1 MKTTY
6 HIIFSLLFLILSM
19 FYFIGCQDATFVE
32 NPVLVEEEL
41 DEMSIFHLPA
51 NWSTQ
56 NGEQITL
63 EDLKG
68 ETLVTVMIYTACKT
82 ACPRLVADMRN
93 IEAEVSAKSK
103 EKVKYIMVS
112 IDPKND
118 SPEKLKT
125 FAKDNA
131 MDDDKWLFLQG
142 TEETVRDFAN
152 ILAVKYKQ
160 ISPID
165 FSHSNIISVF
175 DTKGV
180 LKYQKEG
187 LGMENNE
194 IVSQIL
200 EINRR

>member
-1 MKTTY
+1 MKTTS
-6 HIIFSLLFLILSM
+6 HLLFSGLFLILSM
-19 FYFIGCQDATFVE
+19 FYFIGCQEASFDEA
-32 NPVLVEEEL
+32 PVAEEEL
-41 DEMSIFHLPA
+41 DEMSIFHLPSH
-51 NWSTQ
+51 WHTQ
-56 NGEQITL
+56 DGEQITL

-68 ETLVTVMIYTACKT
+68 ETLVAVMIYTACRT

-93 IEAEVSAKSK
+93 IEAAVSAKSK
-103 EKVKYIMVS
+103 EKVKYIMIS
-112 IDPKND
+112 IDPVND
-118 SPEKLKT
+118 TSEKLKV
-125 FAKDNA
+125 FAKENQ
-131 MDDDKWLFLQG
+131 MDDPKWLFLQG

-180 LKYQKEG
+180 LRFQKEG

-194 IVSQIL
+194 IISRIV
-200 EINRR
+200 EIIK

>member
-1 MKTTY
+1 MKTTS
-6 HIIFSLLFLILSM
+6 HLLFSGLFLILSM
-19 FYFIGCQDATFVE
+19 FYFIGCQEASFDET
-32 NPVLVEEEL
+32 PVAEEEL
-41 DEMSIFHLPA
+41 DEMSIFHLPSH
-51 NWSTQ
+51 WHTQ
-56 NGEQITL
+56 DGEQITL

-68 ETLVTVMIYTACKT
+68 ETLVAVMIYTACRT

-93 IEAEVSAKSK
+93 IEAAVSAKSK
-103 EKVKYIMVS
+103 EKVKYIMIS
-112 IDPKND
+112 IDPVND
-118 SPEKLKT
+118 TPEKLKV
-125 FAKDNA
+125 FAKENQ
-131 MDDDKWLFLQG
+131 MDDPKWLFLQG

-180 LKYQKEG
+180 LRFQKEG

-194 IVSQIL
+194 IISRIV
-200 EINRR
+200 EIIK

>member
-1 MKTTY
+1 MKTTS
-6 HIIFSLLFLILSM
+6 HLLFSGLFLILSM
-19 FYFIGCQDATFVE
+19 FYFIGCQEASFDETPEA
-32 NPVLVEEEL
+32 EEEL
-41 DEMSIFHLPA
+41 DEMSIFHLPSH
-51 NWSTQ
+51 WHTQ
-56 NGEQITL
+56 DGEQITL

-68 ETLVTVMIYTACKT
+68 ETLVAVMIYTACRT

-93 IEAEVSAKSK
+93 IEAAVSAKSK
-103 EKVKYIMVS
+103 EKVKYIMIS
-112 IDPKND
+112 IDPVND
-118 SPEKLKT
+118 TPEKLKV
-125 FAKDNA
+125 FAKENQ
-131 MDDDKWLFLQG
+131 MDDPTWLFLQG

-180 LKYQKEG
+180 LRFQKEG

-194 IVSQIL
+194 IISRIV
-200 EINRR
+200 EIIK

>member
-1 MKTTY
+1 MKTAY
-6 HIIFSLLFLILSM
+6 SLLFSLLLLM
-19 FYFIGCQDATFVE
+19 GCQDANLNEAPT
-32 NPVLVEEEL
+32 NAGEEL
-41 DEMSIFHLPA
+41 DEMSIFHLPSQW
-51 NWSTQ
+51 NTQ
-56 NGEQITL
+56 DGEVISF

-68 ETLVTVMIYTACKT
+68 ETLVTVMVYTACKT

-93 IEAEVSAKSK
+93 IETAVSAKSK

-118 SPEKLKT
+118 TPEKLKQ
-125 FAKDNA
+125 FAKDNQ
-131 MDDDKWLFLQG
+131 MDDSRWLFLQG
-142 TEETVRDFAN
+142 TEESTRDFAN

-175 DTKGV
+175 DSNGV

-194 IVSQIL
+194 IIAKVIEVS
-200 EINRR
+200 NS

>member
-6 HIIFSLLFLILSM
+6 HILFSILFLVLSM
-19 FYFIGCQDATFVE
+19 FYFIGCQDANFE
-32 NPVLVEEEL
+32 EAPVMEEEL
-41 DEMSIFHLPA
+41 DEMSIFHLPSQW
-51 NWSTQ
+51 NTQ

-68 ETLVTVMIYTACKT
+68 ETLVAVMIYTACRT

-93 IEAEVSAKSK
+93 IETEVSAKTK
-103 EKVKYIMVS
+103 NKVKYIMIS
-112 IDPKND
+112 IDPKTD
-118 SPEKLKT
+118 TPDKLKL

-131 MDDDKWLFLQG
+131 MDESKWLFLQG

-152 ILAVKYKQ
+152 VLAVKYKQ

-200 EINRR
+200 EISK

>member
-1 MKTTY
+1 MKTTS
-6 HIIFSLLFLILSM
+6 HLLFSGLFLILSM
-19 FYFIGCQDATFVE
+19 FYFIGCQEASFDET
-32 NPVLVEEEL
+32 PVAEEEL
-41 DEMSIFHLPA
+41 DEMSIFHLPSH
-51 NWSTQ
+51 WHTQ
-56 NGEQITL
+56 DGEQITL

-68 ETLVTVMIYTACKT
+68 ETLVAVMIYTACRT

-93 IEAEVSAKSK
+93 IEAAVSAKSK
-103 EKVKYIMVS
+103 EKVKYIMIS
-112 IDPKND
+112 IDPVND
-118 SPEKLKT
+118 TPEKLKV
-125 FAKDNA
+125 FAKENQ
-131 MDDDKWLFLQG
+131 MDDPTWLFLQG

-180 LKYQKEG
+180 LQFQKEG

-200 EINRR
+200 EISK